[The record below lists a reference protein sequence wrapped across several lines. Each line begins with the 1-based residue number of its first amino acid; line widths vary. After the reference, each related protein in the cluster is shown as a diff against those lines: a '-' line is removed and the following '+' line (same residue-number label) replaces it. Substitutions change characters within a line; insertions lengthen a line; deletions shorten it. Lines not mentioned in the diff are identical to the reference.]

1 MGGRLGTTRPGRSP
15 LPKGLLGRLFLL
27 FTLGSSLVFL
37 SQGRAEAI
45 PAFANGQGLSCTAC
59 HTTFPGM
66 TPYGMMTMM
75 SNFQDLDYRKQR
87 QAFPLALRLQVET
100 LLANKSHPASTVAQT
115 LSILGGGFIGPHLT
129 WYGEQPIVDS
139 GFPGVTEQ
147 MWLSWNGLFHG
158 SNSIQVGKFHTPFPF
173 MPAHGWTLG
182 NYLLATQTT
191 GQNTFN
197 PNDAR
202 WGTAFSGMT
211 GNWMYNAS
219 WLAGSGPIGSA
230 LDYSPQ
236 GGPRTLDLNVTYGGM
251 VRPWALGAVAMKGTA
266 PLFNSSGA
274 YAAGDSFTRQGLYYS
289 YQTRSWFVQTMYYR
303 GEDAR
308 PDLNVGATPFRGA
321 MLEIERDFGW
331 RNHVLVRYDVA
342 SSDTLNRQ
350 YIFDDA
356 YNFLPNLKVTGELA
370 MQPGAS
376 PSIAFAFDWAG
387 PFQRGK
393 RYLWNPPVG
402 VRLVSVKSAPPSV
415 GMTGTNMKSMP
426 GMSMPGMSMPG
437 MNMPANSN
445 AQIEM
450 GEHLVAANGCSGCHG
465 ATFGGGVGPKLY
477 GIEHRLAPAQ
487 IADFI
492 AHPRAPMPNFG
503 FTKPQVAAIV
513 AYLSSLDG
521 GMGGM
526 MPTLTTTPVAGQDAV
541 VVTVRFPAMIPKSA
555 RIVTAMSMGGGA
567 MHGSTTALHPTA
579 DPHVWTAT
587 VHFTMAGPWTLR
599 LEYGNMHLTQ
609 SIVVGDSR

>member
-1 MGGRLGTTRPGRSP
+1 MGGRLGTTRPAP
-15 LPKGLLGRLFLL
+15 LPLKKGLSSRLFLL
-27 FTLGSSLVFL
+27 LTLVGSLVFL

-75 SNFQDLDYRKQR
+75 SNFQDLNYRKQR

-100 LLANKSHPASTVAQT
+100 LLANKSHRASTVAQT
-115 LSILGGGFIGPHLT
+115 LSLLGGGFIGPHVT
-129 WYGEQPIVDS
+129 WYGEQPIVDT

-182 NYLLATQTT
+182 NYLLATQTS

-211 GNWMYNAS
+211 KNWMYNVS
-219 WLAGSGPIGSA
+219 WLTNSGPVGDA

-236 GGPRTLDLNVTYGGM
+236 AGPRTLDFNLTYGGM
-251 VRPWALGAVAMKGTA
+251 VQPWAIGAVAMKGTA
-266 PLFNSSGA
+266 PLFSSGGA
-274 YAAGDSFTRQGLYYS
+274 YVAGDAFTRQGLYYS
-289 YQTRSWFVQTMYYR
+289 YQTRQWFVQTMYYLGR
-303 GEDAR
+303 DAR
-308 PDLNVGATPFRGA
+308 PDLNVGSTPFHGA

-370 MQPGAS
+370 MQPGTQ

-393 RYLWNPPVG
+393 RYLWKPPIG
-402 VRLVSVKSAPPSV
+402 ARLVAAHPEANAG
-415 GMTGTNMKSMP
+415 GMA
-426 GMSMPGMSMPG
+426 GMSGMSG
-437 MNMPANSN
+437 MNGMSGMKGMSGMHGMHGMAEI
-445 AQIEM
+445 AA
-450 GEHLVAANGCSGCHG
+450 GKRLVAANGCSGCHG
-465 ATFGGGVGPKLY
+465 VTFGGGVGPALV
-477 GIEHRLAPAQ
+477 GIEHRLKPAQ

-503 FTKPQVAAIV
+503 FSKPQITAIV
-513 AYLSSLDG
+513 AYLSSLDSG
-521 GMGGM
+521 SMNM
-526 MPTLTTTPVAGQDAV
+526 TPVITTTPVAGQDAV
-541 VVTVRFPAMIPKSA
+541 NVSVRFPMTIPKSA
-555 RIVTAMSMGGGA
+555 SIATSMSMGGGA
-567 MHGSTTALHPTA
+567 VHGVTVALRKTS
-579 DPHVWTAT
+579 DPHVWTARIT
-587 VHFTMAGPWTLR
+587 FDMAGPWTLR
-599 LEYGNMHLTQ
+599 LHYDGKSLTKTVE
-609 SIVVGDSR
+609 IGDSP

>member
-1 MGGRLGTTRPGRSP
+1 MGGRLGTTRPGRLP
-15 LPKGLLGRLFLL
+15 LRGGLPGRLFLL
-27 FTLGSSLVFL
+27 LTLVGSLVFL

-115 LSILGGGFIGPHLT
+115 LSLLGGGFIGPHVT
-129 WYGEQPIVDS
+129 WYSEQPIVDS

-182 NYLLATQTT
+182 NYLLATQTS

-202 WGTAFSGMT
+202 WGVAFSGMT
-211 GNWMYNAS
+211 KNWMYNAS
-219 WLAGSGPIGSA
+219 WLTNSGPVGDA

-236 GGPRTLDLNVTYGGM
+236 AGPRTLDLNLSYGGM
-251 VRPWALGAVAMKGTA
+251 VRPWALGAVVMKGTA
-266 PLFNSSGA
+266 PLFGSGGA
-274 YAAGDSFTRQGLYYS
+274 YVAGDAFTRQGLYYS
-289 YQTRSWFVQTMYYR
+289 YQTRAWFVQTMYYL
-303 GEDAR
+303 GQDAR
-308 PDLNVGATPFRGA
+308 PDINVGATPFHGA

-350 YIFDDA
+350 YILDDA

-370 MQPGAS
+370 LQPGAR

-387 PFQRGK
+387 PFQQGK

-402 VRLVSVKSAPPSV
+402 ARLVSIRPGSS
-415 GMTGTNMKSMP
+415 GMAGMP
-426 GMSMPGMSMPG
+426 GMSGMSGMAGMPGMAG
-437 MNMPANSN
+437 AHQ
-445 AQIEM
+445 AQIAM

-465 ATFGGGVGPKLY
+465 ATFGGGVGPALF
-477 GIEHRLAPAQ
+477 GIEHRLAPTQ

-521 GMGGM
+521 GRGGM
-526 MPTLTTTPVAGQDAV
+526 MPILTTKPIPGHDAV
-541 VVTVRFPAMIPKSA
+541 IVTVRFPMTVPKSA
-555 RIVTAMSMGGGA
+555 SIVTSMSMGGGA
-567 MHGSTTALHPTA
+567 MHGSTTALHQTS
-579 DPHVWTAT
+579 DPHVWTARI
-587 VHFTMAGPWTLR
+587 HFDMAGPWTLR
-599 LEYGNMHLTQ
+599 LNYDGKHLTRT
-609 SIVVGDSR
+609 IEIGDSR